1 MDNGNEKQLVGADPF
16 KVQLK
21 GATRA
26 QLFLIVFSLG
36 FSVLVILFQPKMFE
50 ASVTII
56 PGASSWNSNEST
68 EFVLLNKN
76 HPLYQGR
83 RSGDAYITY
92 GNVESLFLTQ
102 SFLDFITR
110 RLSTEFAASDRLC
123 ASNSDSWRRML
134 RFWSR
139 KCNYILQRSD
149 NGISLDK
156 KLLAGSVRFDRQF
169 KSQAL
174 KLTVLS
180 DDPEVAETF
189 LKLILDGF
197 RKYYTQQLQMSRS
210 KEGEAFKDLV
220 HRVNDKNIKAS
231 LSENFLKYFS
241 TSTLANVSDLSMFH
255 VVGDVLIAEA
265 AKWYVYINFL
275 VITQLLVASIFLTY
289 VCIKVIIIQ

>member
-110 RLSTEFAASDRLC
+110 RLSTEFAASDRL
-123 ASNSDSWRRML
+123 ML
-134 RFWSR
+134 P
-139 KCNYILQRSD
+139 IQ
-149 NGISLDK
+149 I
-156 KLLAGSVRFDRQF
+156 AGVECYVFG
-169 KSQAL
+169 
-174 KLTVLS
+174 
-180 DDPEVAETF
+180 AE
-189 LKLILDGF
+189 
-197 RKYYTQQLQMSRS
+197 
-210 KEGEAFKDLV
+210 
-220 HRVNDKNIKAS
+220 N
-231 LSENFLKYFS
+231 
-241 TSTLANVSDLSMFH
+241 
-255 VVGDVLIAEA
+255 
-265 AKWYVYINFL
+265 
-275 VITQLLVASIFLTY
+275 
-289 VCIKVIIIQ
+289 VIIYCKDQIMGFH